1 MCLQSGDK
9 VFPRETISQ
18 NVVHGLEIERLL
30 DFGVWGK
37 VEMEQ
42 DQEWDEGRKENIYE
56 EISAV
61 FSQSSGER
69 MILPVTRLIV
79 AIYTSRTTSTSD
91 SYIYHARGGSK
102 IGLPPKP
109 YRPPFI

>member
-1 MCLQSGDK
+1 VCLQSSDK
-9 VFPRETISQ
+9 LFSREAISQ
-18 NVVHGLEIERLL
+18 NVVHSLEIERLL

-42 DQEWDEGRKENIYE
+42 DQEWDEGRKEKIYE
-56 EISAV
+56 GISAV

-69 MILPVTRLIV
+69 MVLPVTCLIA
-79 AIYTSRTTSTSD
+79 AIYTSRTTSALD
-91 SYIYHARGGSK
+91 ADDARGGSK

-109 YRPPFI
+109 YGPAFN